1 MKLSTKPWLELAI
14 DTRYLGSFGFL
25 LTGFPTKEQARE
37 ILKIAEKVYRATL
50 ANLKSGEDNHGP
62 HQSGTLG

>member
-25 LTGFPTKEQARE
+25 PTGFPTKEQARE

-50 ANLKSGEDNHGP
+50 ANLKSGEE
-62 HQSGTLG
+62 